1 MNEAAAICSDAMLA
15 AALIAVDPVGLGGVR
30 LRGCAGPIRDSWL
43 QNFRKCLP
51 VTMPIRKLPPA
62 ISDGRLLGGIDL
74 AATLQSGRPVV
85 ERGLLAE
92 VDKGVLLAVMV
103 ERLETSTVA
112 HLNAVLDT
120 HEVIVE
126 RDGLSLRQP
135 SAFAV
140 VAFDEGIDD
149 EEAASSLRDRLAFSI
164 ELAGLSQ
171 ADLTASSFDAE
182 GVQSA
187 RDRLCRV
194 AVSDEFVETLC
205 MTALALGIT
214 SLRAPLLAVRAART
228 VAALA
233 GQAAV
238 RRQDVEAA
246 ARLVLAPRAT
256 MLPAPAEPQETEHHE
271 PDEAGQSDR
280 DRQEQAPLDEVILDA
295 AQAAIPPDVL
305 KEIRDRTSNRRRST
319 TAGRQGITRNDPRR
333 GRPIGVRRGV
343 LRAGARLNVLETLRV
358 AAPWQPLRRRAGRA
372 VPNGA
377 TGRSRLLIEKD
388 DFRITRFRQRS
399 ATSTIF
405 VVDAS
410 GSSAFQR
417 LAEVKGAVE
426 LMLADCY
433 IRRDEVALI
442 AFRGNS
448 AELLL
453 PPTRSLTRAKRSLAA
468 LPGGGGTP
476 LSKAIDAAAKLA
488 LAVRSKGQS
497 PTIVLM
503 TDGRANVSRDGQGG
517 RAMAEAEAH
526 EAARQLGMTGIPVV
540 LVDTSPRPQAS
551 AEKLASA
558 MRARYVALP
567 YADAARLSH
576 AVQAYVAAG

>member
-1 MNEAAAICSDAMLA
+1 MSEGAAIWSDAMLA

-30 LRGCAGPIRDSWL
+30 LHGGAGPIRDRWL
-43 QNFRKCLP
+43 EIFRSCLP
-51 VTMPIRKLPPA
+51 ATTPIRKLPPA

-92 VDKGVLLAVMV
+92 IDGGVLLAVMA
-103 ERLETSTVA
+103 ERLEASTVA
-112 HLNAVLDT
+112 HLNAVLDA
-120 HEVIVE
+120 HEVVVE

-135 SAFAV
+135 SAFAL
-140 VAFDEGIDD
+140 VALDEGIDD
-149 EEAASSLRDRLAFSI
+149 EEAAASLRDRLAFSI
-164 ELAGLSQ
+164 ELGGLSQ
-171 ADLTASSFDAE
+171 AGLTAPSYDADF
-182 GVQSA
+182 VQDA
-187 RDRLCRV
+187 RGRLRRV
-194 AVSDEFVETLC
+194 TIADEFIEVLCAAAVS
-205 MTALALGIT
+205 LGIT
-214 SLRAPLLAVRAART
+214 SLRAPLLAIRAARA

-233 GQAAV
+233 GETAV
-238 RRQDVEAA
+238 RRDDVEAA

-256 MLPAPAEPQETEHHE
+256 MLPAPAEQQAEQQQ
-271 PDEAGQSDR
+271 PDDSGQSDQDQR
-280 DRQEQAPLDEVILDA
+280 DQAPLDDVILDA
-295 AQAAIPPDVL
+295 AQAAIPPDIL
-305 KEIRDRTSNRRRST
+305 RQIQDQTLGRRRSA
-319 TAGRQGITRNDPRR
+319 TAGKQGTARNDPRR
-333 GRPIGVRRGV
+333 GRPIGVRRGE

-358 AAPWQPLRRRAGRA
+358 AAPWQPLRRKTR
-372 VPNGA
+372 GA
-377 TGRSRLLIEKD
+377 AENAAAGRSRLLIEKD

-410 GSSAFQR
+410 GSSALQR

-442 AFRGNS
+442 AFRGTD
-448 AELLL
+448 AGLLL

-488 LAVRSKGQS
+488 LAIRSKGQS

-517 RAMAEAEAH
+517 RAVAEAEAQ
-526 EAARQLGMTGIPVV
+526 EAARQLGATGIPVV

-551 AEKLASA
+551 AEKLANA
-558 MRARYVALP
+558 MHARYVALP
-567 YADAARLSH
+567 YADAARLSR
-576 AVQAYVAAG
+576 AVQAHVAAS

>member
-1 MNEAAAICSDAMLA
+1 MNEEAAIWSDAILA
-15 AALIAVDPVGLGGVR
+15 AALTALDPVGLGGVR
-30 LRGCAGPIRDSWL
+30 VRGGAGPARDRWL
-43 QNFRKCLP
+43 EVFRNCLP
-51 VTMPIRKLPPA
+51 VTMSIRKLPPA

-74 AATLQSGRPVV
+74 TATLQSGRPIV

-92 VDKGVLLAVMV
+92 IDGGVLLAVMA
-103 ERLETSTVA
+103 ERLEASTIT
-112 HLNAVLDT
+112 HLNAVLDA

-126 RDGLSLRQP
+126 RDGLSLRLP

-140 VAFDEGIDD
+140 IALDEGIDD
-149 EEAASSLRDRLAFSI
+149 EEAALSLRDRLAFSI
-164 ELAGLSQ
+164 ELGGLSQ
-171 ADLTASSFDAE
+171 ADLTAASYDAE
-182 GVQSA
+182 DVQAARGKLPGVTIG
-187 RDRLCRV
+187 
-194 AVSDEFVETLC
+194 DEFVETLC
-205 MTALALGIT
+205 VTAVSLGIT
-214 SLRAPLLAVRAART
+214 SLRAPLLAVRAARA

-233 GQAAV
+233 GEAAV
-238 RRQDVEAA
+238 RREYVEAA

-256 MLPAPAEPQETEHHE
+256 MLPAPAEQQDTQQQE
-271 PDEAGQSDR
+271 PDDSAQSDR
-280 DRQEQAPLDEVILDA
+280 DREDHTPLDEVILEA
-295 AQAAIPPDVL
+295 AQAAIPPDIL
-305 KEIRDRTSNRRRST
+305 KQIQDQTLNRRRSAT
-319 TAGRQGITRNDPRR
+319 SGKQGMTRNDPRR
-333 GRPIGVRRGV
+333 GRPIGVRRGE

-358 AAPWQPLRRRAGRA
+358 AAPWQPLRRKAKGA
-372 VPNGA
+372 STDAA
-377 TGRSRLLIEKD
+377 TGRLRLLIEKD

-410 GSSAFQR
+410 GSSALQR

-442 AFRGNS
+442 AFRGTS

-488 LAVRSKGQS
+488 LAIRSKGQS

-517 RAMAEAEAH
+517 RAVAEAEAH
-526 EAARQLGMTGIPVV
+526 EAARQLGATGIQVV

-551 AEKLASA
+551 AEKLAIA
-558 MRARYVALP
+558 MHARYVALP
-567 YADAARLSH
+567 YADAARLSR
-576 AVQAYVAAG
+576 AVQAHVAAG